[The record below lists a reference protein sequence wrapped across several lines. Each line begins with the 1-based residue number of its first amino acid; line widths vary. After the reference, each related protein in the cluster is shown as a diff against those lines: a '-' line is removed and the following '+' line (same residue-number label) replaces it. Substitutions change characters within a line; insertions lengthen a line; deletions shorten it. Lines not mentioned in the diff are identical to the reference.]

1 MAGHRGGFKVLFV
14 SPALR
19 FILAVVALFGVFIV
33 GSIGYILIEADQNLT
48 PLDAAYMTAITLS
61 TVGYTEVWKLSDA
74 GRLWTIGVIVFGIG
88 TVSIAF
94 TSLIAL
100 LVGGELRSHR
110 ESKKMEMR
118 LRQMRDHVVLC
129 GYGRMG
135 SLIAKELTRRT
146 VPVAVVEIK
155 PERENNLRDAGI
167 PYLIEDATDDKTL
180 RKAGLMHAR
189 ALVTVLPHDADNI
202 YVTLTARTL
211 RPDLSIVAR
220 AEQPATEAKLKRA
233 GASRVICPQVI
244 GATRMANVI
253 TRPNVV
259 DFVDI
264 ANKGVDLEMDEY
276 VIRDRSPLKGKTLRE
291 STLRQKTGAMVI
303 AIKRADGETLF
314 NPDPDAVL
322 AVNDTLI
329 LVGTAGVSS
338 RLDEI

>member
-88 TVSIAF
+88 TVSVAF

-146 VPVAVVEIK
+146 VPVAVVELK

-220 AEQPATEAKLKRA
+220 AEQPATAAKLKRA
-233 GASRVICPQVI
+233 GASRDVRC
-244 GATRMANVI
+244 
-253 TRPNVV
+253 
-259 DFVDI
+259 
-264 ANKGVDLEMDEY
+264 
-276 VIRDRSPLKGKTLRE
+276 
-291 STLRQKTGAMVI
+291 
-303 AIKRADGETLF
+303 
-314 NPDPDAVL
+314 
-322 AVNDTLI
+322 
-329 LVGTAGVSS
+329 
-338 RLDEI
+338 

>member
-1 MAGHRGGFKVLFV
+1 MLFV

-88 TVSIAF
+88 TVSVAF

-146 VPVAVVEIK
+146 VPVAVVELK

-244 GATRMANVI
+244 GATRMVNVI